1 MEDKNLPADFRLYVN
16 VCRNRKT
23 RRMIR
28 DLGVESFYSLVALW
42 CYATENCPDGNLGDP
57 STSNFATD
65 LADAC
70 YWPEDRADEWIAYLV
85 KARWLDAKD
94 GHLLVH
100 DWMLMQPWLSTRL
113 SRSLAGKKG
122 GLKAAA
128 KMTDAQLA
136 ERAKRAADARW
147 NKASDAKQ
155 MLSDAKQHAKP
166 HPNPSH
172 PTPEEIEESPGELNS
187 PAPPPKQNALRH
199 VSLNETTWEFEGVTD
214 EDRANWSKAAPAID
228 HDREIAKAINWLQA
242 HPGKLA
248 ARRKGGRWVVFLNSW
263 MTKAQEYAESR
274 VAVAM
279 PTQARPAGNMNSG
292 SPAPTPRPQPA
303 PIGQQAQVRQ
313 RPKVRRQVTDWEQ
326 VKAVLKPEISERA
339 FAKFIQ
345 TAKYLGETDEP
356 PCLVLHCADK
366 YSADYI
372 FHNLRWQLVG
382 AVKAVTGQDLGV
394 VVDWDEEQAA

>member
-1 MEDKNLPADFRLYVN
+1 MSDKTLPADFRLYVN
-16 VCRNRKT
+16 VTRNRKT
-23 RRMIR
+23 RRLMR
-28 DLGVESFYSLVALW
+28 EMGDRAFYCIVSLW
-42 CYATENCPDGNLGDP
+42 CYAAENSPDGNLGDMD
-57 STSNFATD
+57 ADD
-65 LADAC
+65 LADASN
-70 YWPEDRADEWIAYLV
+70 WTGSTNEEWRDYLIQNG
-85 KARWLDAKD
+85 WLDERD
-94 GHLLVH
+94 GVIFIH
-100 DWMLMQPWLSTRL
+100 DWAEMQPWVCARANKAI
-113 SRSLAGKKG
+113 AGSKG
-122 GLKAAA
+122 GKNAAA
-128 KMTDAQLA
+128 KLTEAELS
-136 ERAKRAADARW
+136 ERARLASETRW
-147 NKASDAKQ
+147 KNKENAKQ
-155 MLSDAKQHAKP
+155 MLSDAKQHPKP
-166 HPNPSH
+166 QPNPTH
-172 PTPEEIEESPGELNS
+172 NPEEIEESPGELNS

-228 HDREIAKAINWLQA
+228 HDRELAKAINWLQA

-263 MTKAQEYAESR
+263 MMKAQEYAKSK

-313 RPKVRRQVTDWEQ
+313 RPKVRGQVTDWEQ

-345 TAKYLGETDEP
+345 AAKYLGETDEP

-372 FHNLRWQLVG
+372 FHNLRRQLVD
-382 AVKAVTGQDLGV
+382 AAKAVTGQDLGV
-394 VVDWDEEQAA
+394 VVDWDEEQAV

>member
-1 MEDKNLPADFRLYVN
+1 MSDKTLPADFRIYVN
-16 VCRNRKT
+16 VTRNRKT
-23 RRMIR
+23 RRLMR
-28 DLGVESFYSLVALW
+28 EMGDRAFYCIVSLW
-42 CYATENCPDGNLGDP
+42 CYVAENCPDGNLGDMD
-57 STSNFATD
+57 ADD
-65 LADAC
+65 LADASN
-70 YWPEDRADEWIAYLV
+70 WTGSTNEE
-85 KARWLDAKD
+85 WLDYLIQNGWLDERD
-94 GHLLVH
+94 GAIFIH
-100 DWMLMQPWLSTRL
+100 DWAEMQPWAARD
-113 SRSLAGKKG
+113 RSKQSEANRQNALKRWGKIPNN
-122 GLKAAA
+122 ANSHAIA
-128 KMTDAQLA
+128 MQSQCEDKMQL
-136 ERAKRAADARW
+136 
-147 NKASDAKQ
+147 Q
-155 MLSDAKQHAKP
+155 CP
-166 HPNPSH
+166 HTHTHTHTHN
-172 PTPEEIEESPGELNS
+172 PEEIEESPGELNS

-228 HDREIAKAINWLQA
+228 HDRELAKAINWLQS

-263 MTKAQEYAESR
+263 MTKAQEYAESK
-274 VAVAM
+274 VAV
-279 PTQARPAGNMNSG
+279 ARPAGNMNSG

-313 RPKVRRQVTDWEQ
+313 RPKVRGQVTDWEQ

-345 TAKYLGETDEP
+345 AAKYLGETDEP

-372 FHNLRWQLVG
+372 FHNLRQQLVG

-394 VVDWDEEQAA
+394 VVDWDEEQVA

>member
-122 GLKAAA
+122 GLKAAT

-172 PTPEEIEESPGELNS
+172 PIPLASKPQRAQAHASSPQDS
-187 PAPPPKQNALRH
+187 
-199 VSLNETTWEFEGVTD
+199 EGGSVKVGRG
-214 EDRANWSKAAPAID
+214 EDR
-228 HDREIAKAINWLQA
+228 
-242 HPGKLA
+242 G
-248 ARRKGGRWVVFLNSW
+248 
-263 MTKAQEYAESR
+263 
-274 VAVAM
+274 
-279 PTQARPAGNMNSG
+279 
-292 SPAPTPRPQPA
+292 
-303 PIGQQAQVRQ
+303 QAQVRQ